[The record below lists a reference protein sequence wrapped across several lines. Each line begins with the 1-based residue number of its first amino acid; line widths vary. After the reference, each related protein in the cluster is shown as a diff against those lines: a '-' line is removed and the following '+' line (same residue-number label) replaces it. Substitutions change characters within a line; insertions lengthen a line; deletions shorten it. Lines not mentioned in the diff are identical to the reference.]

1 MQLCNLLD
9 ANERV
14 SFEEAVKRGIG
25 AGGGLFFPVDIAP
38 LADVD
43 GLLQMPF
50 IERSIEIAYRLLG
63 EEFSRAELTEILVDA
78 FAFPASVVQVSPDVF
93 SLELFHGPTLAFKDF
108 GARFMARTL
117 GVLRRRAAD
126 NAPLTILSATSG
138 DTGAAVAHA
147 FLKQPGVR
155 VVMLYPKGKISVL
168 QEKLFCTL
176 GENIFPVAVDGD
188 FDRCQALV
196 KAAFADADLVKQY
209 GLNSANSINFARLLA
224 QTFYYFEAVAQLPA
238 ERRKRLVICVPS
250 GNFGNLTAGMFAQA
264 LGLPVHRWVV
274 ATNANDTIPRYRET
288 GHWEVRPTVATISNA
303 MDVSA
308 PNNWPRVEALLA
320 RADRPALEALSIS
333 DDETRLALQHLQ
345 AHYH

>member
-1 MQLCNLLD
+1 
-9 ANERV
+9 
-14 SFEEAVKRGIG
+14 
-25 AGGGLFFPVDIAP
+25 
-38 LADVD
+38 
-43 GLLQMPF
+43 
-50 IERSIEIAYRLLG
+50 
-63 EEFSRAELTEILVDA
+63 
-78 FAFPASVVQVSPDVF
+78 
-93 SLELFHGPTLAFKDF
+93 
-108 GARFMARTL
+108 
-117 GVLRRRAAD
+117 
-126 NAPLTILSATSG
+126 
-138 DTGAAVAHA
+138 
-147 FLKQPGVR
+147 VR

-224 QTFYYFEAVAQLPA
+224 QTFYYFEAVAQLPVA
-238 ERRKRLVICVPS
+238 RRKRLIISVPS
-250 GNFGNLTAGMFAQA
+250 GNFGNLTAGMLAQA

-333 DDETRLALQHLQ
+333 DDETRIALRRLQ
-345 AHYH
+345 ALHHYTSEPHGAVAWAALEATRANGETGLFLGTAHPAKFQESVESILGISVPLPPELAAVADLPILSVNISAELVALTKVLAFAGGTA